1 MGCRTRLNNFVKKSS
16 TLCRIPGGQSAR
28 PSVNSIWRML
38 FCSKNS
44 MHGPVAAPEGDVCK
58 GGLEEEEEE
67 EEEDLKLFEDEE
79 DDAD

>member
-1 MGCRTRLNNFVKKSS
+1 
-16 TLCRIPGGQSAR
+16 
-28 PSVNSIWRML
+28 
-38 FCSKNS
+38 

-67 EEEDLKLFEDEE
+67 EDLKLFEDEE